1 MRLICNI
8 FRDKIDYTPDIRS
21 MWGYIVFAF
30 PFVHSFVRTYVRSFV
45 RSFVFPSQGQSF
57 CVKVYK
63 TSYFEDPLMDFIHI
77 WHDGRYRSKV
87 FISTIPTPGVT
98 LGSSRTSNF
107 HKKVRVK
114 GFALN
119 FIRPQEPLMDF
130 IHIWHNC
137 RYRSKVFISTIP
149 TPGVTLGSR
158 SRTSNFH
165 KKVRV
170 KGFALKFIRPHILKT
185 LWWISFIF
193 GMMVDIGLK
202 FLSAPSPPRGWPW
215 GQGHG
220 LRIFIKKSRF
230 FVFKFI
236 YLYHQDPLGISFIFD
251 ILLDIGLESYSAW
264 SPLRVWPRSRSRT

>member
-1 MRLICNI
+1 MYVR
-8 FRDKIDYTPDIRS
+8 
-21 MWGYIVFAF
+21 
-30 PFVHSFVRTYVRSFV
+30 SFVRTFVRSLV

-57 CVKVYK
+57 CLKVYK

-77 WHDGRYRSKV
+77 WHD
-87 FISTIPTPGVT
+87 
-98 LGSSRTSNF
+98 
-107 HKKVRVK
+107 
-114 GFALN
+114 
-119 FIRPQEPLMDF
+119 
-130 IHIWHNC
+130 C

-158 SRTSNFH
+158 SQTSNFH

-170 KGFALKFIRPHILKT
+170 KVFALKFIRPHILKT
-185 LWWISFIF
+185 LWWMSFIF

-220 LRIFIKKSRF
+220 LRIFIKKSKF

-236 YLYHQDPLGISFIFD
+236 
-251 ILLDIGLESYSAW
+251 
-264 SPLRVWPRSRSRT
+264 